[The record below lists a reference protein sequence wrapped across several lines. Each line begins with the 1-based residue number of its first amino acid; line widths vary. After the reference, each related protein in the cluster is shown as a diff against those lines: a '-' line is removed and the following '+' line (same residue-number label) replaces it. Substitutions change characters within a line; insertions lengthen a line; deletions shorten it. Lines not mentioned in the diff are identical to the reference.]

1 MQADTSAVYALHC
14 SSAFSEILSFKY
26 ILSYCT
32 ISFLPEQIVKEHLN
46 SSTKFMFHSA
56 QSTKCSNAQHRNC
69 HVLVWGTALNSLVS
83 LPA

>member
-1 MQADTSAVYALHC
+1 MAVKDFKSKKKVNTSAVYVLHH

-56 QSTKCSNAQHRNC
+56 AEHK
-69 HVLVWGTALNSLVS
+69 VL
-83 LPA
+83 